1 MGFNENSQT
10 SWTLKRAG
18 KTFLFLYTNPQG
30 SRSTLRYS
38 HLRSCAGHLLY
49 FTDRS
54 DTKVVIFHD
63 KIVTFCQSWLLHC
76 NISTVI
82 IRCWF
87 LVVPVMVYSILEPT
101 FK

>member
-1 MGFNENSQT
+1 MWFDENSQT
-10 SWTLKRAG
+10 TWTLKRAG

-38 HLRSCAGHLLY
+38 HLRSCASHLLY
-49 FTDRS
+49 FADGS

-63 KIVTFCQSWLLHC
+63 KIVTFYQSCLLLC
-76 NISTVI
+76 NISIVI

-87 LVVPVMVYSILEPT
+87 LVVPVMVCSILEPT